1 MKVDK
6 KPTWKTSTQIYLDL
20 KILGLGEVEEG
31 EGSQEEEEDG
41 PKVGGG
47 HVAQGYRREDDG
59 RLKWAAATLV

>member
-41 PKVGGG
+41 HVHAVGIASCHHAALGSELGLVDG
-47 HVAQGYRREDDG
+47 H
-59 RLKWAAATLV
+59 